1 MTSICQT
8 AGNCLSSA
16 LVAFQ
21 SLHTLFV
28 SGGDP
33 RKVANEIGVPPQDFV
48 MFFHRFSQFLRRLR
62 QALNVRCKQLQAL
75 RQSFMSFG
83 KAIEAFVSR
92 HFDILPLFRSGEADS
107 DWCPKCIFPIVPFV
121 IVCKSNSL

>member
-33 RKVANEIGVPPQDFV
+33 HQVANKAGVPPEDFV
-48 MFFHRFSQFLRRLR
+48 MFFHRFFQFFRRLR
-62 QALNVRCKQLQAL
+62 QALNVRCKKLQAL

-83 KAIEAFVSR
+83 KPIEAFVSR

-107 DWCPKCIFPIVPFV
+107 G
-121 IVCKSNSL
+121 